1 MRKQALISVSDKT
14 GVASFAR
21 ELVNLGYHILSTGG
35 TAKLLS
41 AEGIACQEVAD
52 YTGFPE
58 MLDGRVKT
66 LDPHIH
72 AGILA
77 RRPVPEHMAALAE
90 HGIEP
95 IDIVCV
101 NLYPFEQTIAKP
113 DCTFELAVENIDI
126 GGPTMIRAAAKNH
139 ESVTV
144 LVDPSDY
151 TRVIEEIK
159 ATGAVSDATRLELAK
174 KVFAHTA
181 RYDAAISNYLTSL
194 DEQKQRTKKFPDVFT
209 RQWVKVQDMRYGE
222 NPHQAAVFYREHV
235 VAPGLLAGYTQLQ
248 GKELS
253 YNNIS
258 DSDAAWEAVRSF
270 AAPACVIMK
279 HANPCG
285 AAIGA
290 SVFEAYKKAFSCDSK
305 SAFGGIIAFN
315 RPVDAATA
323 EEISKQFAEVII
335 APTYEADAVTVFG
348 RKKNLRLLTVANG
361 ASHNDYDFK
370 RVGGGLLVQTPDT
383 QLCAESDLKVV
394 TKKKP
399 TSAQIADMM
408 FAWNIA
414 RFVKSNTIVYA
425 RDGMTLGV
433 GAGQM
438 SRVDSAKIAAM
449 KAEEFGHSLVGCAV
463 ASDAFFPF
471 RDGLDVV
478 IDHGATCVI
487 QPGGSIRDAEV
498 IAAADERGIV
508 MVFTGDRHFR
518 H

>member
-21 ELVNLGYHILSTGG
+21 ELVNLGYRILSTGG

-144 LVDPSDY
+144 LVNPSDY

-222 NPHQAAVFYREHV
+222 NPHQAAAFYREHV

-449 KAEEFGHSLVGCAV
+449 KAEEFGHSLAGCAV

-508 MVFTGDRHFR
+508 MVFTGERHFR

>member
-35 TAKLLS
+35 TAKLLTS
-41 AEGIACQEVAD
+41 EGIVCQEVAD

-194 DEQKQRTKKFPDVFT
+194 DEQKKRTKKFPDVFT

-222 NPHQAAVFYREHV
+222 NPHQAAAFYREHV

-270 AAPACVIMK
+270 SAPACVIMK

-335 APTYEADAVTVFG
+335 APTYEADAVTVFS

-383 QLCAESDLKVV
+383 QLCAESELKVV
-394 TKKKP
+394 TKKQP

-449 KAEEFGHSLVGCAV
+449 KAEEFGHSLAGCAV

-508 MVFTGDRHFR
+508 MVFTGERHFR

>member
-222 NPHQAAVFYREHV
+222 NPHQAAAFYREHV

-335 APTYEADAVTVFG
+335 APAYEADAVTVFS

-449 KAEEFGHSLVGCAV
+449 KAEEFGHSLAGCAV

-508 MVFTGDRHFR
+508 MVFTGERHFR

>member
-159 ATGAVSDATRLELAK
+159 ATGGRERCHAPRTCEE
-174 KVFAHTA
+174 
-181 RYDAAISNYLTSL
+181 SL
-194 DEQKQRTKKFPDVFT
+194 CP
-209 RQWVKVQDMRYGE
+209 
-222 NPHQAAVFYREHV
+222 
-235 VAPGLLAGYTQLQ
+235 
-248 GKELS
+248 
-253 YNNIS
+253 
-258 DSDAAWEAVRSF
+258 
-270 AAPACVIMK
+270 
-279 HANPCG
+279 
-285 AAIGA
+285 
-290 SVFEAYKKAFSCDSK
+290 
-305 SAFGGIIAFN
+305 
-315 RPVDAATA
+315 
-323 EEISKQFAEVII
+323 
-335 APTYEADAVTVFG
+335 
-348 RKKNLRLLTVANG
+348 
-361 ASHNDYDFK
+361 
-370 RVGGGLLVQTPDT
+370 
-383 QLCAESDLKVV
+383 
-394 TKKKP
+394 
-399 TSAQIADMM
+399 
-408 FAWNIA
+408 
-414 RFVKSNTIVYA
+414 
-425 RDGMTLGV
+425 
-433 GAGQM
+433 
-438 SRVDSAKIAAM
+438 
-449 KAEEFGHSLVGCAV
+449 
-463 ASDAFFPF
+463 
-471 RDGLDVV
+471 
-478 IDHGATCVI
+478 HGAL
-487 QPGGSIRDAEV
+487 R
-498 IAAADERGIV
+498 RGNQQLLNKP
-508 MVFTGDRHFR
+508 R
-518 H
+518 